1 MKNKKTEANISM
13 VVSKTFSGLNMNA
26 LKYLLP
32 LWMSP
37 LTGASFRCV
46 FAAVAFWVI
55 GWFMKPEVSTTKDKV
70 WLFLLGAI
78 GIYGFMFLYL
88 IGLSKTTPVSSSIFT
103 SLQPI
108 WVFLIMIVFYK
119 ERLSGKKITGMG
131 IGLVGAL
138 VCILTQKS
146 DDLASD
152 AFVGNMFCLFSSVAY
167 AVYLVLSQRVL
178 ANVGAMTMLRYTFTG
193 AAVSG
198 LIVTAFTGF
207 EAPVLTMPVHWQPFL
222 ILVFVL
228 VFPTTIS
235 YLLVPVGLKYLKT
248 TVVAIYGY
256 LILIVAT
263 VTSLVVG
270 QDRFSWTQTA
280 AILFICI
287 GVYLVEVAESKEK

>member
-88 IGLSKTTPVSSSIFT
+88 VGLSKTTPVSSSIFT

-108 WVFLIMIVFYK
+108 WVFLIMVFFYK
-119 ERLSGKKITGMG
+119 EKATWMKILGIL
-131 IGLVGAL
+131 IGLSGAL
-138 VCILTQKS
+138 VCILTQQS
-146 DDLASD
+146 DDLAAD
-152 AFVGNMFCLFSSVAY
+152 AFNGNMLCLASSVFY
-167 AVYLVLSQRVL
+167 AVYLVLSQRIL
-178 ANVGAMTMLRYTFTG
+178 QKVGTMTMLRYTFTG
-193 AAVSG
+193 AAFSS
-198 LIVTAFTGF
+198 L
-207 EAPVLTMPVHWQPFL
+207 L
-222 ILVFVL
+222 ILPIEGFHAPLFSEPFHWWPFAVLMFVL
-228 VFPTTIS
+228 IFPTVIS
-235 YLLVPVGLKYLKT
+235 YLLIPIGLKYLKT
-248 TVVAIYGY
+248 TLVAIYGY
-256 LILIVAT
+256 LI
-263 VTSLVVG
+263 
-270 QDRFSWTQTA
+270 
-280 AILFICI
+280 
-287 GVYLVEVAESKEK
+287 

>member
-88 IGLSKTTPVSSSIFT
+88 VGLSKTTPVSSSIFT

-108 WVFLIMIVFYK
+108 WVFLIMVFFYK
-119 ERLSGKKITGMG
+119 EKATNEMAPRIKEHESPLSAKSIDWNENTRYLDWF
-131 IGLVGAL
+131 IRSLGLHLDPA
-138 VCILTQKS
+138 K
-146 DDLASD
+146 
-152 AFVGNMFCLFSSVAY
+152 
-167 AVYLVLSQRVL
+167 R
-178 ANVGAMTMLRYTFTG
+178 
-193 AAVSG
+193 
-198 LIVTAFTGF
+198 
-207 EAPVLTMPVHWQPFL
+207 
-222 ILVFVL
+222 
-228 VFPTTIS
+228 
-235 YLLVPVGLKYLKT
+235 
-248 TVVAIYGY
+248 
-256 LILIVAT
+256 
-263 VTSLVVG
+263 
-270 QDRFSWTQTA
+270 RFSGGR
-280 AILFICI
+280 F
-287 GVYLVEVAESKEK
+287 